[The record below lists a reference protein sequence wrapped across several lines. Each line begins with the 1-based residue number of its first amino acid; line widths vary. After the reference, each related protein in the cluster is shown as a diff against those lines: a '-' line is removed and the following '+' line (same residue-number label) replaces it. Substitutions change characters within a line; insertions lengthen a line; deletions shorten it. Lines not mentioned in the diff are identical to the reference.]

1 VINDFCFAK
10 NEWRVEKQQRVPDPL
25 KKEEEKG
32 EKRQRAGR
40 IEGLR

>member
-1 VINDFCFAK
+1 LFAK

-25 KKEEEKG
+25 KKEEKG
-32 EKRQRAGR
+32 EKGQRAGR